1 MPSFTPHQSTYFA
14 HKITLE
20 GLGEDALAQSLST
33 ARVDMNPHQVDA
45 ALFALSSPLSN
56 GVILADEVG
65 LSQIVKEVEELMRPA
80 QGQLEG
86 ILDQPKV
93 SEIVSHVAGVVA
105 DKTISIPRIVV
116 IPKRQVSFEFK
127 DFDLQ
132 DLSTIKMQPI
142 EDGLVVQSMRMQTR
156 IYLARSSNDQNE
168 ERLENYLVRYLIE
181 QNEIDYDAHA
191 DLLYKLAGQL
201 VGHLRSY
208 LSSEDDVENV
218 LARNGRDLANF
229 IFAQMKQHYAE
240 TPLGEDDYEVR
251 ITRGFTLS
259 QGQPVVVPNGQ
270 AVRPY
275 ANAVTPKSETKKHV
289 FGGFKRCCAQLQKFD
304 SDPERA
310 FAALLEGDASVEK
323 WVKPARAQFQIEYRS
338 GDAYE
343 PDFVV
348 ETKDA
353 ILICEIKA
361 QNEVDDPT
369 VIAKAQA
376 AVKWCK
382 AASQHAAE
390 HKAKPWSYL
399 LIPDDKVMG
408 SATLD
413 GLKARFVR

>member
-1 MPSFTPHQSTYFA
+1 MSDVVDNLDNYAQMVAELVAVKDDIFALRKQSKNAAQNIKDMLTSVTTSLEQAGNLAEDLQTLQADVGQIQNDTNTQKNQIVYLLTIIQNLESSFEELRNRASA
-14 HKITLE
+14 GARAIE
-20 GLGEDALAQSLST
+20 GLK
-33 ARVDMNPHQVDA
+33 P
-45 ALFALSSPLSN
+45 
-56 GVILADEVG
+56 
-65 LSQIVKEVEELMRPA
+65 
-80 QGQLEG
+80 
-86 ILDQPKV
+86 
-93 SEIVSHVAGVVA
+93 
-105 DKTISIPRIVV
+105 
-116 IPKRQVSFEFK
+116 
-127 DFDLQ
+127 
-132 DLSTIKMQPI
+132 
-142 EDGLVVQSMRMQTR
+142 
-156 IYLARSSNDQNE
+156 
-168 ERLENYLVRYLIE
+168 
-181 QNEIDYDAHA
+181 
-191 DLLYKLAGQL
+191 
-201 VGHLRSY
+201 
-208 LSSEDDVENV
+208 
-218 LARNGRDLANF
+218 NGRDLANF

-323 WVKPARAQFQIEYRS
+323 WVKPARAQFQIEYRL

-348 ETKDA
+348 ESKDA

-361 QNEVDDPT
+361 QNEVDNPT